1 MQKLPLLLS
10 LSEAAE
16 LTGLSVKYI
25 SKLRRVGVIK
35 TYQML
40 GGRHKYHRDDLLKHV
55 GIKSN

>member
-1 MQKLPLLLS
+1 

-16 LTGLSVKYI
+16 LTGLTKKYI
-25 SKLRRVGVIK
+25 AKLRRVGVIK

-40 GGRHKYHRDDLLKHV
+40 GGRHKYHRDDLLNHV

>member
-55 GIKSN
+55 GIKSD